1 VYAFQRG
8 LSPES
13 IVQSF
18 PLLTLEQ
25 VYGAIAFYL
34 ANHSEID
41 AYLAAEAAAFE
52 TMPQPLQTSNPVLYD
67 KLMKAK
73 AAKGQVKA

>member
-1 VYAFQRG
+1 MYSFQRG

-41 AYLAAEAAAFE
+41 AY
-52 TMPQPLQTSNPVLYD
+52 TNSQ
-67 KLMKAK
+67 K
-73 AAKGQVKA
+73 